1 MQENRISAAIPGDV
15 ITQAAEAIDKATGL
29 LKPFIRGLSDKERQ
43 TILKMSDKS
52 QAFGNKVGQYCEGYP
67 ELAPGY
73 LSISELQKDLELVR
87 ALRPIL
93 NDVSV
98 LCKDLDDTVMLAGSE
113 AFVASLYYYHS
124 VKFAAEKGNVNA
136 KTIYADLAKRFPG
149 RGSKGK
155 GGDGT
160 QDQK

>member
-1 MQENRISAAIPGDV
+1 MQENRISADIP
-15 ITQAAEAIDKATGL
+15 AAVVREASEAAGKISEL
-29 LKPFIRGLSDKERQ
+29 LKPYFMGLSDKERQ

-52 QAFGNKVGQYCEGYP
+52 QAFGNKVGQYCEDYP

-73 LSISELQKDLELVR
+73 LNIPELQKDLAVVR

-93 NDVSV
+93 NDLSV

-136 KTIYADLAKRFPG
+136 KAIYADLSKRFPG
-149 RGSKGK
+149 RGAKAK
-155 GGDGT
+155 ETNGT
-160 QDQK
+160 GVQK